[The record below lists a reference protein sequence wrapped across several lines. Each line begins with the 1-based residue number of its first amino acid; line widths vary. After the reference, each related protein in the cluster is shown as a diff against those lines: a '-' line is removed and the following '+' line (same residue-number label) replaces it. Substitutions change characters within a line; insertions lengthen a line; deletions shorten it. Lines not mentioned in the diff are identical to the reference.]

1 MSQAM
6 RRLAVVNRSG
16 PRGLY
21 PATATFALALALVVC
36 AALPARAQSPYS
48 NYNRPD
54 VLVDLSALDQ
64 LGPAP
69 TVPDGRFVLHPPRA
83 MAADQSGIQQKI
95 VLRPPA
101 DERVA
106 DNSVEHFGS
115 VTVDYSALPPAGSLT
130 ASDGPRIAL
139 HLPGTQAETVAAAVP
154 PASAGPQGPSDT
166 AVKPPLSNA
175 VVAVP
180 LAPPV
185 APATPSMPQV
195 AALPPSQSDFSRL
208 LSRLMPSAGPPG
220 AAALEPGAASA
231 ATLPA
236 TALIAVPKSDSGA
249 VRFAP
254 GAADLGGDAR
264 SVLDTV
270 AQQLSAQ
277 PSQHIQ
283 LVAYA
288 SAPGGDANG
297 AVEARLTSLARA
309 VVVRDYLI
317 QRGVSGAQIKVRAL
331 GNRAEG
337 GGSLDRVDLM
347 VLGS

>member
-1 MSQAM
+1 MPQAM
-6 RRLAVVNRSG
+6 QRLAAVIRSG

-21 PATATFALALALVVC
+21 AATAMLVMAPALIA
-36 AALPARAQSPYS
+36 AALPAQAQSPYT
-48 NYNRPD
+48 NYNRPE

-69 TVPDGRFVLHPPRA
+69 TVPDSRFVLRPPRA

-95 VLRPPA
+95 VLQPPGGA
-101 DERVA
+101 RVA
-106 DNSVEHFGS
+106 DGRIEHIGS
-115 VTVDYSALPPAGSLT
+115 VTIDYSALPPAEALS
-130 ASDGPRIAL
+130 AAAGPPIAL
-139 HLPGTQAETVAAAVP
+139 HLPETQTVAAAVP
-154 PASAGPQGPSDT
+154 PANAGPQGPADS
-166 AVKPPLSNA
+166 AVKPPIGNA

-180 LAPPV
+180 LAPPA
-185 APATPSMPQV
+185 APASPSMPQV
-195 AALPPSQSDFSRL
+195 AALPPSPSDFGRW
-208 LSRLMPSAGPPG
+208 LSRLMPTAGPPG
-220 AAALEPGAASA
+220 APALEPGAASA

-254 GAADLGGDAR
+254 GASDLGGDAR
-264 SVLDTV
+264 SVLDSV
-270 AQQLSAQ
+270 AQKLSTQ
-277 PSQHIQ
+277 PNQHIQ

-288 SAPGGDANG
+288 SAPGSDANG